1 MYGQKGLL
9 ETFGRSPLQLPTLI
23 LQHVQ
28 VVKDALDKPVNI
40 TYKGATDLVTD
51 TDKASEAAIL
61 EYLQQRFPE

>member
-1 MYGQKGLL
+1 MGRFSSL
-9 ETFGRSPLQLPTLI
+9 ETLGGIPTRFAHSYTAA
-23 LQHVQ
+23 HVQ